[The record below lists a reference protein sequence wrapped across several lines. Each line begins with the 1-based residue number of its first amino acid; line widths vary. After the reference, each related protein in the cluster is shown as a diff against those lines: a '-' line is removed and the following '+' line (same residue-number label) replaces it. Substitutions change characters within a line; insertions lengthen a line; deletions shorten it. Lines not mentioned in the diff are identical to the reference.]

1 MCTRTRFGSVRFG
14 SFRVSCASR
23 SFVRVYVFTPAS
35 AGEHANEPNRERT
48 EPNHAR
54 GRSGERDNLPNC
66 DDDDDDKEAEQDSFE
81 KQREDDDNDD
91 GDGFGR
97 CR

>member
-1 MCTRTRFGSVRFG
+1 MLCTHALGSVRFG
-14 SFRVSCASR
+14 SRAPLVR
-23 SFVRVYVFTPAS
+23 SFGFTSSHRRAR
-35 AGEHANEPNRERT
+35 ENTRTNRTEN

-81 KQREDDDNDD
+81 KQRDDDD

-97 CR
+97 YR

>member
-1 MCTRTRFGSVRFG
+1 MLCTHSVRFRSG
-14 SFRVSCASR
+14 LVRL
-23 SFVRVYVFTPAS
+23 SFVRSGLRLHT
-35 AGEHANEPNRERT
+35 GERGRTRERT
-48 EPNHAR
+48 EYEPNHAR

-66 DDDDDDKEAEQDSFE
+66 DDDDDDKEAEDSFE
-81 KQREDDDNDD
+81 KQRDDEDDDD

>member
-1 MCTRTRFGSVRFG
+1 MCVHALNSVRFG
-14 SFRVSCASR
+14 SVLVRL
-23 SFVRVYVFTPAS
+23 SFVWVSSHRR
-35 AGEHANEPNRERT
+35 AGKTRT
-48 EPNHAR
+48 EYEPNHAR

-66 DDDDDDKEAEQDSFE
+66 DDDDDDKEEEEDSFE
-81 KQREDDDNDD
+81 KQRDEDDDDD

>member
-1 MCTRTRFGSVRFG
+1 MYTHALNSVRFG
-14 SFRVSCASR
+14 SFRFSCASR
-23 SFVRVYVFTPAS
+23 SFVWTRVSSHRRA
-35 AGEHANEPNRERT
+35 RETRTNRT

-66 DDDDDDKEAEQDSFE
+66 DDDDDDDKEEEEDSFE
-81 KQREDDDNDD
+81 KQRDDDDD
-91 GDGFGR
+91 GGDGFGR

>member
-1 MCTRTRFGSVRFG
+1 MCVYARTRFG

-23 SFVRVYVFTPAS
+23 SFVRSGLRLHT
-35 AGEHANEPNRERT
+35 GERGRPERT
-48 EPNHAR
+48 EYEPNHAR

-81 KQREDDDNDD
+81 KQRDDDD

>member
-1 MCTRTRFGSVRFG
+1 MCTHALGSVPFGSRAPLV
-14 SFRVSCASR
+14 R
-23 SFVRVYVFTPAS
+23 SFGFTSSHRRAR
-35 AGEHANEPNRERT
+35 ENTRTNRTEY

-66 DDDDDDKEAEQDSFE
+66 DDDDDDKEAEDSFE
-81 KQREDDDNDD
+81 KQRDDEDDDD

>member
-1 MCTRTRFGSVRFG
+1 MCVRPQLGSVRFG
-14 SFRVSCASR
+14 SVRVSCASR
-23 SFVRVYVFTPAS
+23 SFVRVFVFTPAS
-35 AGEHANEPNRERT
+35 AGEDAN

-66 DDDDDDKEAEQDSFE
+66 DDDDDDDKEEEQDSFE
-81 KQREDDDNDD
+81 KQRDDDDDDD

>member
-1 MCTRTRFGSVRFG
+1 MYALGSVRFG
-14 SFRVSCASR
+14 SGLVRL
-23 SFVRVYVFTPAS
+23 SFVRSGCLHIGERGRTP
-35 AGEHANEPNRERT
+35 ERT
-48 EPNHAR
+48 EYEPNHAR

-66 DDDDDDKEAEQDSFE
+66 DDDDDDDKEEEQDSFE
-81 KQREDDDNDD
+81 KQRDDDEDGDD

>member
-1 MCTRTRFGSVRFG
+1 MRL
-14 SFRVSCASR
+14 
-23 SFVRVYVFTPAS
+23 SFVRVSSHRRA
-35 AGEHANEPNRERT
+35 RETRTNRT
-48 EPNHAR
+48 EPSENHAR

-66 DDDDDDKEAEQDSFE
+66 DDDDDDDKEEEEESFE
-81 KQREDDDNDD
+81 KQRDEDDEDDDD